1 MQSRTCMHLY
11 IMDTLG
17 QLTGC
22 HKIGIMDTVT
32 MLLIAKFVH
41 SLPRALDTNY
51 DEKVM
56 YLHVQC
62 M

>member
-1 MQSRTCMHLY
+1 MHLY